1 MKDKKNVKERTGR
14 LKSVKAILICVFAC
28 IALESIKADNLFL
41 SLYISF
47 FLSAIKRIL
56 IIVEEDK
63 IEKGVWGKRK
73 RRGIA
78 KEE

>member
-1 MKDKKNVKERTGR
+1 MATVLYFVVPYTRNRVT
-14 LKSVKAILICVFAC
+14 LKYS
-28 IALESIKADNLFL
+28 LFL

-47 FLSAIKRIL
+47 FLSALKRIL